1 MLILTVTGIT
11 IMSQSSGATPLYEL
25 YYNPFSICSLM
36 VLLTLRWKGEPKSPD
51 LAIDPIEKEI
61 DIYTGEQM
69 SKEYLEKNW
78 KGQVRKPPCLQY
90 ASGLTRLSYQVP
102 ALIGPQPVSE
112 TDSLDITKF
121 LCARYPQLLPNA
133 HSDTIHVLLQELH
146 EVWYVSLSFTAA
158 EGRGEGIV
166 RMIQELIAQPT
177 TSEEYKTA
185 LKRKLQKYVYLGSSK
200 ALAHYLPLGRRH

>member
-1 MLILTVTGIT
+1 MPSFAPGPPETHVLPPSYHPGWCLYPRMAIIDSQPMINSVALGLGAPTSSDTKSPKTLIYLLRGGASMLILTVTGIT

-78 KGQVRKPPCLQY
+78 KGQVRKPPCL
-90 ASGLTRLSYQVP
+90 
-102 ALIGPQPVSE
+102 
-112 TDSLDITKF
+112 
-121 LCARYPQLLPNA
+121 
-133 HSDTIHVLLQELH
+133 
-146 EVWYVSLSFTAA
+146 
-158 EGRGEGIV
+158 
-166 RMIQELIAQPT
+166 
-177 TSEEYKTA
+177 
-185 LKRKLQKYVYLGSSK
+185 
-200 ALAHYLPLGRRH
+200 